1 MKKILYLMMA
11 SGLLLSACDEE
22 SKPIDPIYEF
32 VAFKG
37 AGSINVN
44 EFDNHEQA
52 YPVVIELKATSH
64 LKSPETMRP
73 RM

>member
-1 MKKILYLMMA
+1 MRNLLYLMMA

-37 AGSINVN
+37 AGSLNVN
-44 EFDNHEQA
+44 EFDNREQA
-52 YPVVIELKATSH
+52 YPVVI
-64 LKSPETMRP
+64 
-73 RM
+73 